1 MKRISICILVILTL
15 ALLVYAQSQIPSGT
29 IKRVEVTAQTI
40 ASQPAG
46 KPFVLDLTNRGT
58 IYTLAA
64 GIDHS
69 RLRVRIAGSEVAVS
83 DTIKRMGSS
92 SSSKLFLGTLDDMS
106 GQNFFFPTVGGS
118 KTAAATQQYECS
130 SGACACKGFSD
141 CLRLKLDKM
150 CKDYILCDQATRLC
164 LCPKK

>member
-1 MKRISICILVILTL
+1 MKRISVSIFVILIL

-29 IKRVEVTAQTI
+29 IKRVDVTAQTI

-69 RLRVRIAGSEVAVS
+69 RLRVRLAGSEVAVS
-83 DTIKRMGSS
+83 DTVKKIGS

-106 GQNFFFPTVGGS
+106 GQNFFFPKVGGS
-118 KTAAATQQYECS
+118 QPAAAAAQYTCS
-130 SGACACKGFSD
+130 SGACQCEGFSD
-141 CLRLKLDKM
+141 CLRLRLDKL
-150 CKDYILCDQATRLC
+150 CKDYILCSGHLC